1 MLSASIK
8 GIASH
13 TTIDMTTKAALHL
26 VEGLKGFLVDCLK
39 GVDRQAGVKNELSE
53 KKIITKKREF

>member
-13 TTIDMTTKAALHL
+13 TTIDITTNAALHL
-26 VEGLKGFLVDCLK
+26 EKGLSVSQINGK
-39 GVDRQAGVKNELSE
+39 ALSGE
-53 KKIITKKREF
+53 KQTRK